1 MSGARVRTAVFVA
14 AGLVVAIALAAGVS
28 HWASSEPDGLEK
40 VAADHG
46 LDADEAPSAV
56 ADGPL
61 ADYQVR
67 GLDDPTLATGVAGVI
82 GVAVTFA
89 FAGGLVLLARRR
101 GPAPEGTVG
110 RPGTRSIAGRAP
122 PGDRLPG
129 GP

>member
-61 ADYQVR
+61 ADYEVR
-67 GLDDPTLATGVAGVI
+67 GVDDPALATGVAGAI
-82 GVAVTFA
+82 GVVVTFTL
-89 FAGGLVLLARRR
+89 AGGMVLLARRR
-101 GPAPEGTVG
+101 RPAGDDGARSNPARSSA
-110 RPGTRSIAGRAP
+110 RPTP
-122 PGDRLPG
+122 PNRRGDER
-129 GP
+129 